1 MTIRTARGYA
11 GAGGAMVCGRE
22 WRADVMLGYVLETL
36 TGVGLAT
43 SAGLNAYI
51 PLLMIGLLGRFTD
64 LINLPSGWNW
74 LENGWVLGIIAALLA
89 VEVVA
94 DKIPLVD
101 HANDI
106 VQTVIRPTAGG
117 LAFGAASS
125 SETLT
130 VSNPAQFFSS
140 NQWVPILAGMAIS
153 FVVHGM
159 KATARP
165 LINASTVGLG
175 APVAS
180 TAEDIFSVVMS
191 FVAILF
197 PILIIL
203 FVIFLFWM
211 FVLMRRRRKRKK
223 AERLARAEAERI
235 ASLASRDG
243 HTLDLW
249 RRQ

>member
-1 MTIRTARGYA
+1 
-11 GAGGAMVCGRE
+11 
-22 WRADVMLGYVLETL
+22 MLGHVLETL
-36 TGVGLAT
+36 TGIGLAT

-51 PLLMIGLLGRFTD
+51 PLLMIGLLGRFTG
-64 LINLPSGWNW
+64 LITLPGGWQW
-74 LENGWVLGIIAALLA
+74 LENGWVLGILIVLLA
-89 VEVVA
+89 IEVVA

-101 HANDI
+101 HVNDI
-106 VQTVIRPTAGG
+106 VQTVVRPTAGG

-125 SETLT
+125 SSTIT
-130 VSNPAQFFSS
+130 VSNPAEFFST
-140 NQWVPILAGMAIS
+140 NQWVPIVAGMVIS

-165 LINASTVGLG
+165 VVNATTAGFG

-197 PILIIL
+197 PFLIIFFLIAL
-203 FVIFLFWM
+203 FGMFFLIRR
-211 FVLMRRRRKRKK
+211 RRRRKK
-223 AERLARAEAERI
+223 ALKRERELAELAARQRAQ
-235 ASLASRDG
+235 DG

-249 RRQ
+249 R